1 MGFSIGSLIGAL
13 APVVGGLFGPIG
25 AALGGA
31 IGAGFVAPRRPSAP
45 SLPGATVQQARLSLP
60 TGGVL
65 ARGLPLGTIGG
76 AAVVATVA
84 QLLAMSREATGR
96 PASSRKIRESARV
109 CGIALT
115 AETFGLTESQV
126 CQIIVATGRRRARGI
141 SAADLRRT
149 RSTLRKVHN
158 IQHDLR
164 ALAPAA
170 RRVAH
175 HHHRRS

>member
-13 APVVGGLFGPIG
+13 APVVGGIFGPVG
-25 AALGGA
+25 AAIGGA
-31 IGAGFVAPRRPSAP
+31 IGAGFTAPRQPSF
-45 SLPGATVQQARLSLP
+45 PGP
-60 TGGVL
+60 TVL
-65 ARGLPLGTIGG
+65 AGLPALIPAARGIFGAGAIVAGG
-76 AAVVATVA
+76 IAA
-84 QLLAMSREATGR
+84 LLALSRERTGR

-115 AETFGLTESQV
+115 AQTFALTESEV
-126 CQIIVATGRRRARGI
+126 CTIIISTGRRRARGI

-164 ALAPAA
+164 ALAPPA

-175 HHHRRS
+175 HHHRRT

>member
-1 MGFSIGSLIGAL
+1 MGFSIGSLIGAI
-13 APVVGGLFGPIG
+13 APIVGGLFGPVG

-31 IGAGFVAPRRPSAP
+31 IGAGFVAPRRPS
-45 SLPGATVQQARLSLP
+45 SPGPTVQQAVFRGIPRLSGP
-60 TGGVL
+60 AGRGG
-65 ARGLPLGTIGG
+65 GILGPAI
-76 AAVVATVA
+76 AVATVA
-84 QLLAMSREATGR
+84 ELLAISREATGR

-164 ALAPAA
+164 ALSPPAA
-170 RRVAH
+170 RRRRVH
-175 HHHRRS
+175 HHH

>member
-13 APVVGGLFGPIG
+13 APVVGGLFGGPAG

-31 IGAGFVAPRRPSAP
+31 IGAAFVPSPRPSFPGPTVQAGLPALIP
-45 SLPGATVQQARLSLP
+45 SLPR
-60 TGGVL
+60 
-65 ARGLPLGTIGG
+65 IGG
-76 AAVVATVA
+76 ALALGVLTIVE
-84 QLLAMSREATGR
+84 LLRLSRERTGR
-96 PASSRKIRESARV
+96 PASSRKIRESARI

-115 AETFGLTESQV
+115 AQTFALTESEV
-126 CQIIVATGRRRARGI
+126 CQIIVSTGRRRARGI

-164 ALAPAA
+164 ALAPPA
-170 RRVAH
+170 RRAAH
-175 HHHRRS
+175 HHHRK